1 MENHRLQYL
10 PHLQWSSKVVAWF
23 KWVTMPLIANRIQ
36 FQLHKKTIS
45 DTQKREFG
53 QARIIII
60 SSRWWW
66 NISVNRLTSYPISV
80 ITNLCSFWWYRD
92 TLDIN
97 IFCNSELNLHHTVY
111 TNARDNFLAMQ
122 SNIFPFTLD
131 PFLIRTTPH
140 QMILF
145 LLKPSLL
152 PRAFTQF

>member
-23 KWVTMPLIANRIQ
+23 KWVTMPLIAYLIQ
-36 FQLHKKTIS
+36 FQLHKKS
-45 DTQKREFG
+45 VFRHTQEFG

-66 NISVNRLTSYPISV
+66 NISVNRLASYPISV
-80 ITNLCSFWWYRD
+80 ITNLCCFWWYRD

-97 IFCNSELNLHHTVY
+97 MFCNSELNLHHTVY
-111 TNARDNFLAMQ
+111 TNAMQ
-122 SNIFPFTLD
+122 NNIFPFTLD
-131 PFLIRTTPH
+131 PFLTSTTPH
-140 QMILF
+140 QTILF

-152 PRAFTQF
+152 QRAFTQF